1 VHRID
6 ALVIGGGQAG
16 LAMSRCLSDLGLDH
30 VVLERGRIGERWR
43 TERWDSL
50 RLLTPNWQSRLPG
63 FRYLG
68 PDPHGYMTAAEVVGY
83 FEQYARSFRAPVEG
97 GTSVHAVAEALGGY
111 RVTTDRGTWAA
122 RAVVVATGYCDVAAM
137 PAVAGRMASGVR
149 QIVPAEYRRPQD
161 LDEGGVLV
169 VGASATGV
177 QIADEL
183 LSAGREVTIAAG
195 HHTRIPRCY
204 RGYDIMWWLD
214 RSGLLDMA
222 ADDVYDIEISRR
234 QPSFQLVGRP
244 DHRSIDLATM
254 RARGARVVGRVTG
267 AEGER
272 VWFDDDLVATTAA
285 SDAKLAML
293 LKRLDDFAA
302 ASRQKGWFGDPEP
315 FRPIWPEFTEA
326 PLTMDLRAERIAT
339 VVWATGYRRR
349 YPWLQVPVLNE
360 RGDIAHRGGFTAAP
374 GLYVLGMQF
383 QRRRNSNFI
392 DGVGKDARVLA
403 AALAAHLGHS
413 HQAIA

>member
-1 VHRID
+1 
-6 ALVIGGGQAG
+6 
-16 LAMSRCLSDLGLDH
+16 MSRCLSDLGLDH
-30 VVLERGRIGERWR
+30 AVLERGRIGERWR

-63 FRYLG
+63 FRYTG
-68 PDPHGYMTAAEVVGY
+68 PDPHGYMTATEVVGY
-83 FEQYARSFRAPVEG
+83 FEQYARSFRAPVEN
-97 GTSVHAVAEALGGY
+97 GTAVLGVSEAFGGY
-111 RVTTDRGTWAA
+111 HVTTDRDTWAA
-122 RAVVVATGYCDVAAM
+122 KAVVVATGYCDIPAI
-137 PAVAGRMASGVR
+137 PAVARAIAPGVR
-149 QIVPAEYRRPQD
+149 QLVPAEYRRPQD

-169 VGASATGV
+169 IGASATGV

-183 LSAGREVTIAAG
+183 LGAGRDVTIAAG

-204 RGYDIMWWLD
+204 RGRDIMWWLD
-214 RSGLLDMA
+214 RSGLLDVA
-222 ADDVYDIEISRR
+222 AGDVYDIEVSRR

-244 DHRSIDLATM
+244 DHRSIDLATL
-254 RARGARVVGRVTG
+254 RARGARVVGRVAS
-267 AEGER
+267 AEGTR

-293 LKRLDDFAA
+293 LKRLDDFAGA
-302 ASRQKGWFGDPEP
+302 ARQEGRFGDPEP
-315 FRPIWPEFTEA
+315 FQPLWPEFMDA
-326 PLTMDLRAERIAT
+326 PLTIDLRAERIAT
-339 VVWATGYRRR
+339 VVWATGYRRH
-349 YPWLQVPVLNE
+349 YPWLQVPVVDR
-360 RGDIAHRGGFTAAP
+360 RGDIAHRGGFTASP

-403 AALAAHLGHS
+403 AALAEHLGHR

>member
-1 VHRID
+1 MQRTD
-6 ALVIGGGQAG
+6 AVVIGGGQAG

-63 FRYLG
+63 FRYSG

-83 FEQYARSFRAPVEG
+83 FEQYARSFRAPVES
-97 GTSVHAVAEALGGY
+97 GTSVHAVSETAGGY
-111 RVTTDRGTWAA
+111 RVTTDRSTWTA
-122 RAVVVATGYCDVAAM
+122 RAVVVATGYCDVPAM
-137 PAVAGRMASGVR
+137 PAVANGIAPGIR
-149 QIVPAEYRRPQD
+149 QLVPAEYRRPQD

-183 LSAGREVTIAAG
+183 LGAGRDVTVAAG

-204 RGYDIMWWLD
+204 RGHDIMWWLD
-214 RSGLLDMA
+214 RSGLLDVA
-222 ADDVYDIEISRR
+222 ADDVYDLEISRR

-244 DHRSIDLATM
+244 DHRSIDLATL

-267 AEGER
+267 AEDTR
-272 VWFDDDLVATTAA
+272 IWFDDDLVATNAA

-293 LKRLDDFAA
+293 LNRLDDFAA
-302 ASRQKGWFGDPEP
+302 ASRQEGRFGDPEP
-315 FRPIWPEFTEA
+315 FQPLWPEFTEA
-326 PLTMDLRAERIAT
+326 PLTMDLRAEKIAT

-349 YPWLQVPVLNE
+349 YPWLQVPVLDN

-392 DGVGKDARVLA
+392 DGVGKDARLLA
-403 AALAAHLGHS
+403 AALAEHLGHT